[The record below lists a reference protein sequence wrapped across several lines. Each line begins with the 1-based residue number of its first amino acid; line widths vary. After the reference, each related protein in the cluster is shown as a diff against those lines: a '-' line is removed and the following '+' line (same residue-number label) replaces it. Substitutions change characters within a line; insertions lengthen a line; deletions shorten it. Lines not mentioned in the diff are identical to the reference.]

1 MNSFSGIG
9 VHYRDTRASLFYLR
23 AYDFLFFLVE
33 LKVIKRIVTIS
44 EDADLP
50 VEVKQLLNLKVM
62 SVAKAKRD
70 KMHGWKLDSDFICA
84 YHSKVN

>member
-1 MNSFSGIG
+1 MNSLSGVG

-23 AYDFLFFLVE
+23 AYDFLGGGE

>member
-1 MNSFSGIG
+1 MQYLQLMGIIMAFKKK
-9 VHYRDTRASLFYLR
+9 DM
-23 AYDFLFFLVE
+23 FLEMEQYIETL

-84 YHSKVN
+84 YHSS

>member
-1 MNSFSGIG
+1 MNSLSGVG

-23 AYDFLFFLVE
+23 AYDFFLGGE